1 MILEKVYD
9 ELLGM
14 IEDLKKK
21 VAGLSGGSVVT
32 ITPTLQSGEKLADY
46 SIDGTDGAIYAPSV
60 PEIKSKIFSVATAAS
75 QYVSPFT
82 NYGGVDISEDVATV
96 DQVVSMVVQSGTS
109 TELAFCKYASGYLNV
124 YSNTAKTFDIKVYY
138 YEAAPTR
145 TTKKKK

>member
-9 ELLGM
+9 ELIGM

-21 VAGLSGGSVVT
+21 VDSISGGSTVT
-32 ITPTLQSGEKLADY
+32 IIPTLESGVKLADY
-46 SIDGTDGAIYAPSV
+46 SINDTEGTIYAPSV
-60 PEIKSKIFSVATAAS
+60 PELKSKIFSVTTSAS

-124 YSNTAKTFDIKVYY
+124 YSNTAKSFDIKVYY
-138 YEAAPTR
+138 YEAAPTK